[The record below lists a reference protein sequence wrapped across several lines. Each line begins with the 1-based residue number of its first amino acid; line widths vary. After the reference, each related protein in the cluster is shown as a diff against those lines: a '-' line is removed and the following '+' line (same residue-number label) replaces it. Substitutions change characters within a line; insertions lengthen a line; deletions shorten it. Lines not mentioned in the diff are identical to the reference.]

1 MANRVETE
9 VMELVRPFAI
19 QFGLELIEVEYA
31 KKVDGMNLTIYIDKD
46 GGVSLDDCE
55 RLHRAIDEPLDVL
68 DPTNGAAYTLNV
80 SSLGLDWPLKTDRD
94 YRKNLGKE
102 ITVKLYTKDEDG
114 KKKYDGVLKEF
125 DAESFVIGTEK
136 KKELRFE
143 RAKVAHVEPLI
154 RF

>member
-9 VMELVRPFAI
+9 VFDLVKPFAD

-31 KKVDGMNLTIYIDKD
+31 KKFDGMNLTVFIDKE
-46 GGVSLDDCE
+46 GGVSIDDCE

-68 DPTNGAAYTLNV
+68 NPTDDASYTLNV
-80 SSLGLDWPLKTDRD
+80 SSIGIDWPLKTDRD
-94 YRKNLGKE
+94 YRKNFGNE
-102 ITVKLYTKDEDG
+102 IVVKLFSKDADG
-114 KKKYDGVLKEF
+114 KKKYEGVL
-125 DAESFVIGTEK
+125 ESFDENTFTINTG
-136 KKELRFE
+136 KKEISFE

>member
-9 VMELVRPFAI
+9 VFDLVKPFAD

-31 KKVDGMNLTIYIDKD
+31 KKFDGMNLTVFIDKE
-46 GGVSLDDCE
+46 GGVSIDDCE

-68 DPTNGAAYTLNV
+68 NPTDDASYTLNV
-80 SSLGLDWPLKTDRD
+80 SSIGIDWPLKTDRD
-94 YRKNLGKE
+94 YRKNLGNE
-102 ITVKLYTKDEDG
+102 IVVKLFSKDADG
-114 KKKYDGVLKEF
+114 KKKYEGVL
-125 DAESFVIGTEK
+125 ESFDENTFTINTG
-136 KKELRFE
+136 KKEISFE